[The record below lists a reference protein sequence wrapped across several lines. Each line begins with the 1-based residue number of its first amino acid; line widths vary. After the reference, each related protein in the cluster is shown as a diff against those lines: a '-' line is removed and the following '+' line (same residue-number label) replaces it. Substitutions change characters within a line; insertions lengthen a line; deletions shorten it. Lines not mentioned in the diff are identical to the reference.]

1 MVYGFFEKYE
11 DENDERMTHKYG
23 DNYRYVKRLYPNAYK
38 LPKKEIEEM
47 IDIARWHGDTLEEGQ
62 AELDKY
68 IKKNEADWQ
77 QLYFGGDADNKANM
91 GLEQNAGVG
100 KGVGFGQNANAG
112 SQQADSQAH
121 LNPQK
126 AMMKKAWEQSGLNPA
141 STFDRPLSQNKIETG
156 MEDWAKTG
164 NKAQPAFDNNT
175 EKQMSTL
182 QNPQISGQVDPA
194 EMERRIKAWE
204 NIRKK
209 RRQQAYDDRYPSEW
223 WLDEAKK
230 LALGVDAFIPFYAT
244 SYANDFANL
253 LFTTPKPL
261 FLRDVNHPE
270 WDNIPQQSAQGPID
284 ATKLNADVRE
294 YMLHAQI
301 PHVVHLKPRDINKV
315 DKLEKLEEYI
325 PSVGKLYDP
334 TWKSYSCQLLGARA
348 VHKYNDLIEA
358 AAQKYDVDPDLIRAA
373 MYIENRDGH
382 KGGLNPMADIIDR
395 SESLLPMNIQTKRWS
410 DLGDNDFD
418 MDDPAQNI
426 EAAALLLKRL
436 QGSLEDPNDIEAL
449 GTLWNSGGAQ
459 SINSVGQRIA
469 YAYKNKPWDDPYY
482 KYFDFAKLLGL

>member
-23 DNYRYVKRLYPNAYK
+23 DNYRYVKWLYPNAYK

-68 IKKNEADWQ
+68 IKKNEPDWQ
-77 QLYFGGDADNKANM
+77 QLYFGGDADSGLKA
-91 GLEQNAGVG
+91 GL
-100 KGVGFGQNANAG
+100 GQNTKVG
-112 SQQADSQAH
+112 QQADSQAH

-141 STFDRPLSQNKIETG
+141 STFNRPLSQNKIETS

-164 NKAQPAFDNNT
+164 NKTQPAFDYKP

-182 QNPQISGQVDPA
+182 QNPPISGQTDPA

-209 RRQQAYDDRYPSEW
+209 RRLQAYDDRYPAEW
-223 WLDEAKK
+223 WSDEAKK
-230 LALGVDAFIPFYAT
+230 MALGFGGFIPFYAT
-244 SYANDFANL
+244 SYADDFANL

-301 PHVVHLKPRDINKV
+301 PHVVHLKPRDINKEGR
-315 DKLEKLEEYI
+315 LEKLEERI
-325 PSVGKLYDP
+325 QSEGKLYDP
-334 TWKSYSCQLLGARA
+334 TWRSYSVHRLGARA

-382 KGGLNPMADIIDR
+382 KGGFNKFADVIDR
-395 SESLLPMNIQTKRWS
+395 SESRLPMNIQTKRWS
-410 DLGDNDFD
+410 DLGGNDFD
-418 MDDPAQNI
+418 MKDPAQNI

-459 SINSVGQRIA
+459 SINSMGQRIA
-469 YAYKNKPWDDPYY
+469 YAYKNKSWDDPNYDR
-482 KYFDFAKLLGL
+482 FDGILNYIL